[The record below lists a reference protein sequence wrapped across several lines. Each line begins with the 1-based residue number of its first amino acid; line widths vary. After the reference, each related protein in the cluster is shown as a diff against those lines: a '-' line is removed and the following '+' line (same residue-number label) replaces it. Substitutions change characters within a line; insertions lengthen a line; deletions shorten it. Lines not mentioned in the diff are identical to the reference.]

1 MCSLCG
7 ILATGP
13 HWSEAGG
20 DRSRTGARRANLR
33 ERLVRVSMLN
43 RALAPFA
50 LRVEEWEETAYVL
63 RAATGE
69 TVLAADLTALLVEA
83 ERLARRPLDPL
94 DPDYVARIAPA

>member
-1 MCSLCG
+1 VCSLCG

-20 DRSRTGARRANLR
+20 DRAQTGARRTVLR

-43 RALAPFA
+43 RALAPFG
-50 LRVEEWEETAYVL
+50 LSVQEWEETAYVL
-63 RAATGE
+63 RSATGE
-69 TVLAADLTALLVEA
+69 TILANDLTGLLVEA

-94 DPDYVARIAPA
+94 DPGYLDRLTA